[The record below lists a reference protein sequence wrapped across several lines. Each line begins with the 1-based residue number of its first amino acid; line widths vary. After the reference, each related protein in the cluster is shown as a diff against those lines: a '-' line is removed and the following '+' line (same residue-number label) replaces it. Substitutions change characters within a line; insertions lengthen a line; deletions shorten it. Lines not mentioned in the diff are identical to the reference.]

1 MKALM
6 LALSFAARPAIAL
19 AATPAEEKQ
28 FVDTY
33 KKAFEAKDSKTLT
46 GLLYTKGADPQAL
59 EFYKM
64 MMTGE
69 AGGKITSIQL
79 VELTAED
86 KKHLEGMKGPDGKV
100 MKPVLTPV
108 KKLVIKSETKDK
120 NGSSTS
126 SSEVFVGEADGKL
139 WIPVPGPAK

>member
-6 LALSFAARPAIAL
+6 LALSFAAMPAIAL

-46 GLLYTKGADPQAL
+46 GLLYTKGSDPQAL

-86 KKHLEGMKGPDGKV
+86 KKSLDGMKGPDGKV